1 MTSVLIIIIIAFLA
15 LFYVFTF
22 IKWRKRK
29 KNNILND
36 VQKYTEKYLDDP
48 VKEENLEKNKP
59 VPIDF
64 VLKEDLFNETQEEV
78 DNFHN
83 KSGSSSK
90 GKDLVGKI
98 RFRF

>member
-1 MTSVLIIIIIAFLA
+1 MTKVLIIIIIAFLA

-29 KNNILND
+29 RNNILND
-36 VQKYTEKYLDDP
+36 VKKYTEKYLDSP
-48 VKEENLEKNKP
+48 VVEEVPDKNKP

-64 VLKEDLFNETQEEV
+64 MLRDDLISETQEEV
-78 DNFHN
+78 G
-83 KSGSSSK
+83 KMSGNNQMK

-98 RFRF
+98 KFKF